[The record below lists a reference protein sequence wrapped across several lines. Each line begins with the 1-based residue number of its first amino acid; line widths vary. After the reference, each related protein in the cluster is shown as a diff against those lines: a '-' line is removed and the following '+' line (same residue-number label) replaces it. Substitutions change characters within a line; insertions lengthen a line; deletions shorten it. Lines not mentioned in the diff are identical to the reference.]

1 MSFLLMLPLAI
12 FAALMPLV
20 AGTIVSVEIAE
31 RRRARLRS
39 RLRSRRIFRLV
50 VIEGG
55 KGKTVVPARPQ
66 TAPAEATLIRLVRS
80 APQ

>member
-31 RRRARLRS
+31 RRDDGERAEG
-39 RLRSRRIFRLV
+39 FLV
-50 VIEGG
+50 HDAGFAG
-55 KGKTVVPARPQ
+55 HFG
-66 TAPAEATLIRLVRS
+66 
-80 APQ
+80 